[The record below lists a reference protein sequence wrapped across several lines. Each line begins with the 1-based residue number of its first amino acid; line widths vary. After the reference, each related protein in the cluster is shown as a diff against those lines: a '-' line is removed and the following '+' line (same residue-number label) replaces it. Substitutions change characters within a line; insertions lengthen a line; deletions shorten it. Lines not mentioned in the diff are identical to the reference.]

1 LFNSETCRKTSE
13 YIVHCTQ
20 ITDDK
25 QMQKQQILAVNF
37 ILLAVSALLSFCFAV
52 VSGLWSFPIFV
63 QILPMTDNA
72 TIYAPAT
79 PAGNGAIAVIR
90 LSGEEAVSIADTL
103 FRGKNKLKKLAA
115 QKNYTI
121 HFGTLLF
128 KEEIIDEVLVS
139 LFRQPHSYTGED
151 VVEIS
156 CHGSVYIQQR
166 IMQALSEC
174 GARLATPG
182 EFTMRAFLNGKMD
195 LSQAEAVADL
205 IASESAASH
214 KVAFEQMK
222 GGFSSQLEILRGRL
236 LHFISLIELELD
248 FSEEDVE
255 FADKRQ
261 FNQLLNEIN
270 SHITQL
276 ISSFAYGNVI
286 KSGVP
291 VAIVG
296 KTNVGKSTLLNVLLN
311 EDKAIVSEIAGTTR
325 DVIEDTV
332 TMEGISFRFIDT
344 AGIRHTTDTIE
355 TLGIE
360 RTFERI
366 AKARIVL
373 YVAEAI
379 DSLESIREALHGIK
393 INNDQHLILVLNKY
407 DLLDDEALKAK
418 QDALRQFEVPFIFL
432 SAKKKLHIQT
442 LQKEIIDL
450 VQAGKTDTGVVVTN
464 VRHYEALQQAKEA
477 IDRIFTGL
485 ENHLPTDLLA
495 QDLREVL
502 YHIGEI
508 TGEITNDEVLG
519 NIFKN
524 FCIGK

>member
-1 LFNSETCRKTSE
+1 
-13 YIVHCTQ
+13 
-20 ITDDK
+20 
-25 QMQKQQILAVNF
+25 
-37 ILLAVSALLSFCFAV
+37 
-52 VSGLWSFPIFV
+52 
-63 QILPMTDNA
+63 MTDNS
-72 TIYAPAT
+72 TIYALAT

-90 LSGEEAVSIADTL
+90 LSGSDALPIADSL
-103 FRGKNKLKKLAA
+103 FRGKNKLKRLAT

-121 HFGTLLF
+121 HFGSLVHKDETL
-128 KEEIIDEVLVS
+128 DEVLIS
-139 LFRQPHSYTGED
+139 LFKSPHSYTGED

-174 GARLATPG
+174 GARLAQPG

-205 IASESAASH
+205 IASQSAASH
-214 KVAFEQMK
+214 KIAFEQMK
-222 GGFSSQLEILRGRL
+222 GGFSSQLEVLRGRL

-255 FADKRQ
+255 FADRTQ
-261 FNQLLNEIN
+261 FHQLLAEIN
-270 SHITQL
+270 THITQL
-276 ISSFAYGNVI
+276 INSFSYGNVVRT
-286 KSGVP
+286 GVP
-291 VAIVG
+291 VAIAG
-296 KTNVGKSTLLNVLLN
+296 RTNVGKSTLLNALLN
-311 EDKAIVSEIAGTTR
+311 EEKAIVSDIAGTTR
-325 DVIEDTV
+325 DVIEDTMV
-332 TMEGISFRFIDT
+332 MNGITFRFIDT

-366 AKARIVL
+366 ARARIIL
-373 YVAEAI
+373 YVCEATDNI
-379 DSLESIREALHGIK
+379 ADIQKGIGGIALK
-393 INNDQHLILVLNKY
+393 EDQHLVVVLNKY
-407 DLLDDEALKAK
+407 DLLSDKELANK
-418 QDALRQFEVPFIFL
+418 QDELRKLDMPFVFL
-432 SAKKKLHIQT
+432 SAKKKLHINT
-442 LQKEIIDL
+442 LQKEIVAI
-450 VQAGKTDTGVVVTN
+450 VQAGKTDTGVIVTN

-477 IDRIFTGL
+477 VDRVFGGL
-485 ENHLPTDLLA
+485 ESRLPTDLIA

-508 TGEITNDEVLG
+508 TGEITTNEVLG

>member
-1 LFNSETCRKTSE
+1 
-13 YIVHCTQ
+13 
-20 ITDDK
+20 
-25 QMQKQQILAVNF
+25 
-37 ILLAVSALLSFCFAV
+37 
-52 VSGLWSFPIFV
+52 
-63 QILPMTDNA
+63 MTDSA
-72 TIYAPAT
+72 TIYALST
-79 PAGNGAIAVIR
+79 PSGNGAIAVIR
-90 LSGEEAVSIADTL
+90 LSGDEAVSIADAL
-103 FRGKNKLKKLAA
+103 FYGKNKLKKLAT
-115 QKNYTI
+115 QRNYTI
-121 HFGTLLF
+121 HFGTLVHH
-128 KEEIIDEVLVS
+128 EHVIDEVLVS
-139 LFRQPHSYTGED
+139 LFKQPNSYTGED

-156 CHGSVYIQQR
+156 CHGSLYIQQQ

-174 GARLATPG
+174 GARLAQPG

-255 FADKRQ
+255 FADRTQ

-270 SHITQL
+270 KHITQL
-276 ISSFAYGNVI
+276 ISSFSYGNVI
-286 KSGVP
+286 KTGVP
-291 VAIVG
+291 VAIAG

-311 EDKAIVSEIAGTTR
+311 EDKAIVSDIAGTTR

-332 TMEGISFRFIDT
+332 TMEGITFRFIDT

-366 AKARIVL
+366 GKARIIL
-373 YVAEAI
+373 YVAEAT
-379 DSLESIREALHGIK
+379 DSVESLREALLGIK
-393 INNDQHLILVLNKY
+393 INPDQHLILVLNKY
-407 DLLDDEALKAK
+407 DLLNDEELNVK
-418 QDALRQFEVPFIFL
+418 QDALRQLEIPFIFL
-432 SAKKKLHIQT
+432 SAKKKLHINS
-442 LQKEIIDL
+442 LQQEIMSI
-450 VQAGKTDTGVVVTN
+450 VKAGKTDTGVVVTN
-464 VRHYEALQQAKEA
+464 IRHYEALVQAKEA
-477 IDRIFTGL
+477 IDRVFTGL

>member
-1 LFNSETCRKTSE
+1 
-13 YIVHCTQ
+13 
-20 ITDDK
+20 
-25 QMQKQQILAVNF
+25 
-37 ILLAVSALLSFCFAV
+37 
-52 VSGLWSFPIFV
+52 
-63 QILPMTDNA
+63 MTDNS
-72 TIYAPAT
+72 TIYALST

-90 LSGEEAVSIADTL
+90 LSGDEAFTIADNL
-103 FRGKNKLKKLAA
+103 FRGKNTSKRLAA
-115 QKNYTI
+115 QKSFTI
-121 HFGTLLF
+121 HFGSLVHKNET
-128 KEEIIDEVLVS
+128 IDEVLVS
-139 LFRQPHSYTGED
+139 LFKNPNSYTGED

-205 IASESAASH
+205 IASQSAASH
-214 KVAFEQMK
+214 KIAFEQMK

-255 FADKRQ
+255 FADRKQ
-261 FNQLLNEIN
+261 FHQLLEEIN
-270 SHITQL
+270 SHIDQL
-276 ISSFAYGNVI
+276 VKSFAYGNVV
-286 KSGVP
+286 KTGVP
-291 VAIVG
+291 VAIAG
-296 KTNVGKSTLLNVLLN
+296 RTNVGKSTLLNALLN
-311 EDKAIVSEIAGTTR
+311 EEKAIVSDIAGTTR
-325 DVIEDTV
+325 DVIEDTM
-332 TMEGISFRFIDT
+332 TMEGITFRFIDT

-366 AKARIVL
+366 SKARIVL
-373 YVAEAI
+373 YVAEAT
-379 DSLESIREALHGIK
+379 DSSEDTRKALEGIALRD
-393 INNDQHLILVLNKY
+393 DQHLILVLNKY
-407 DLLDDEALKAK
+407 DLLSDQELKNK
-418 QDALRQFEVPFIFL
+418 QDELRQLNVPLVFL

-442 LQKEIIDL
+442 LQKEIIAL
-450 VQAGKTDTGVVVTN
+450 VQASKTDTSVVVTN
-464 VRHYEALQQAKEA
+464 IRHYEALQQAQQAVNRVFE
-477 IDRIFTGL
+477 GL
-485 ENHLPTDLLA
+485 RNHISTDLIA

-508 TGEITNDEVLG
+508 TGEITSDEVLG
-519 NIFKN
+519 NIFRN